1 MCYDKA
7 LEKRPYGYAS
17 YKKGMLLKQ
26 LSRYEEALECFEKS
40 YGDTAE
46 WVISLMKLQEQAL
59 RDKLKPNEDGS
70 TKSFETYCRVLGKL
84 LKEDGTMF
92 HPEIEFA
99 RKKLNE
105 NILQHI
111 HEPNPDWYDKEGNV
125 QDVVEVGEWLENIGR
140 EKEAL
145 EFYDKE
151 LEKSLEKGDLYSACS
166 DTIIRTYR
174 WKSIGRTKDVLDL
187 YNKIIQFCEK
197 FESLDYD
204 KREAALSEVGASGAD
219 YVAQCLAES
228 YEGKADNFADSGNMD
243 KAIECIDHAIKLERE
258 HPFEEYR
265 GCWQKKM
272 KWLPDEEAIK
282 FIDEEI
288 KAVKSIY
295 AKNSW
300 LDDEDKKD
308 TIQGLESS
316 KNELLKKLAT

>member
-7 LEKRPYGYAS
+7 IEIEPKYGYAS
-17 YKKGMLLKQ
+17 YKKGMLLER
-26 LSRYEEALECFEKS
+26 LSRYEEALECFENSS
-40 YGDTAE
+40 YDKDV
-46 WVISLMKLQEQAL
+46 WNSNQLHKQAL

-70 TKSFETYCRVLGKL
+70 TKSFEIYCDVLKNFFKDNEL
-84 LKEDGTMF
+84 SEV
-92 HPEIEFA
+92 EYA

-111 HEPNPDWYDKEGNV
+111 HKLPDNITKD
-125 QDVVEVGEWLENIGR
+125 DVYEMGEWLKNIGR

-145 EFYDKE
+145 ELGDRE
-151 LEKSLEKGDLYSACS
+151 VEKSLEKGDLHNASEV
-166 DTIIRTYR
+166 IITRA
-174 WKSIGRTKDVLDL
+174 WESKGSTKDVLDL

-204 KREAALSEVGASGAD
+204 KRAAAFPECTDVD
-219 YVAQCLAES
+219 WVAERLAMS
-228 YEGKADNFADSGNMD
+228 YEGKADIFADFGNMD

-265 GCWQKKM
+265 GCWQQKM

-288 KAVKSIY
+288 KAV
-295 AKNSW
+295 NSMDPKRW
-300 LDDEDKKD
+300 YGDEATD
-308 TIQGLESS
+308 TIKGLEHG
-316 KNELLKKLAT
+316 KNELLKKLG